1 MSRSNRRRS
10 GNPARRAAAP
20 ADPPSATRGVIAQ
33 RSRGLLVRLSKLPPL
48 VVPGLMLVLM
58 LLGLAAPL
66 YVALPALAIVA
77 LFVGWLAFLSW
88 PVLDLKGRFTRGLML
103 GLVLGAGVAR
113 ATGWL

>member
-1 MSRSNRRRS
+1 
-10 GNPARRAAAP
+10 
-20 ADPPSATRGVIAQ
+20 VIAQ
-33 RSRGLLVRLSKLPPL
+33 RSRGLLVRLSQLPPL

-66 YVALPALAIVA
+66 YVALPALGVVA